1 MSRKIERDT
10 HIQPQFVHIGD
21 LIINLANITYI
32 TKRKITENGKED
44 TRISILLIGEQQ
56 PIEFWASKPGGQAL
70 LEWWEKVVPE
80 LTTIT
85 TIVV

>member
-1 MSRKIERDT
+1 
-10 HIQPQFVHIGD
+10 
-21 LIINLANITYI
+21 
-32 TKRKITENGKED
+32 
-44 TRISILLIGEQQ
+44 LLIGEQQ

-85 TIVV
+85 TMETGKPFFG